1 MLITGVQSVDSS
13 GVILIAACGQPPKAM
28 KKPKILLIDDEPGL
42 LRLMT
47 LMLRERYEV
56 RSVTDA
62 TEALAA
68 VVKFKPDLVIL
79 DWIMPAMN
87 GGDVAQ
93 QIRAD
98 PRICDTRILFLSA
111 VILKREKPQEV
122 VGFPAVDK
130 PIGLHEL
137 VEAIEEQLA
146 GGRRTPLPSHVTEMM
161 GMHDREAQ
169 SSIHRRIHGLH

>member
-1 MLITGVQSVDSS
+1 M
-13 GVILIAACGQPPKAM
+13 IAACGQPPKAM

-56 RSVTDA
+56 RSVADA

-68 VVKFKPDLVIL
+68 VLKFKPDLVIL
-79 DWIMPAMN
+79 DWIMPTMN

-93 QIRAD
+93 QVRAD
-98 PRICDTRILFLSA
+98 PRVCDTRILFLSA
-111 VILKREKPQEV
+111 IILKREMPQEV

-146 GGRRTPLPSHVTEMM
+146 GGRGTPHPTHVPEML
-161 GMHDREAQ
+161 GVHDKEAQ
-169 SSIHRRIHGLH
+169 TLIHRNE